1 VENRINPLWTIL
13 VFFLC
18 IDNLFLSQDL
28 QDPSRKM
35 KMSEFYKEMRVRLI
49 EINEN

>member
-1 VENRINPLWTIL
+1 
-13 VFFLC
+13 
-18 IDNLFLSQDL
+18 
-28 QDPSRKM
+28 M